1 MGNYRK
7 FKADGN
13 NDEILEELH
22 ESIEIEEKEKRN
34 PFNLYEGEEYP
45 EVEKVTQ
52 EIKDVLDKFTLEL
65 AEMRQKWESYGIYD
79 TQSRDAII
87 EYLKGNL

>member
-7 FKADGN
+7 FKADEN
-13 NDEILEELH
+13 NDEILEELDTAI
-22 ESIEIEEKEKRN
+22 ESEEGQERN
-34 PFNLYEGEEYP
+34 PFALYEGEEYP
-45 EVEKVTQ
+45 ETEKVTQ